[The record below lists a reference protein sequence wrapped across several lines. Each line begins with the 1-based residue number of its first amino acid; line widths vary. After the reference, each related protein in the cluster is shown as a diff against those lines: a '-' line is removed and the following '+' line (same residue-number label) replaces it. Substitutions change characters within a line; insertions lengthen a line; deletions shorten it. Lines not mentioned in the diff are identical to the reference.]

1 MCTDDRRCERCPA
14 RRVRAGARV
23 VAAALPALGTVVS
36 VTANDAAL
44 LSHTGEYQQPALP
57 GEALSCG
64 DQQIA
69 LRVDPSLVTDTLL
82 TPRALTLADG
92 TGTHRAYLT
101 PQSDRLVVE
110 ALEAA
115 PAAEPEPDRALD
127 WTTVN
132 WRETDQI
139 THLDD
144 LTPARYRV
152 LPFTGARRIDE
163 RVVPHLLTHLTE
175 ISLAHTVAVPGGGCV
190 QLHRGQAAMAEW
202 SGSRV
207 AVMYN
212 AARYALDPSMVAECW
227 VTEAH
232 GVAGT
237 TSAVEL
243 YDRDNRCVTVLT
255 QTGPVCQHLH
265 GAWEAIVAS
274 LPDHPE

>member
-1 MCTDDRRCERCPA
+1 MCTDNRRCERCPA
-14 RRVRAGARV
+14 RRIAGGPRV
-23 VAAALPALGTVVS
+23 VAAALPTLGTVVS
-36 VTANDAAL
+36 VTANDVAL
-44 LSHTGEYQQPALP
+44 LSQTGEYQQPALP

-69 LRVDPSLVTDTLL
+69 LRVNPGLVTDTVL
-82 TPRALTLADG
+82 TPRALTLADAH
-92 TGTHRAYLT
+92 GTHRAYLT
-101 PQSDRLVVE
+101 PMSDRLVVE
-110 ALEAA
+110 ALETA
-115 PAAEPEPDRALD
+115 PEAEPEPDLALD

-144 LTPARYRV
+144 LSPQRYRV
-152 LPFTGARRIDE
+152 LPFTGARRVDE

-175 ISLAHTVAVPGGGCV
+175 VSLAHTVAVPGGGCL
-190 QLHRGQAAMAEW
+190 QLHRGRAAMAEW
-202 SGSRV
+202 AGGHV

-212 AARYALDPSMVAECW
+212 AARYALDPTLLAECW

-232 GVAGT
+232 GVAGK

-243 YDRDNRCVTVLT
+243 YDHQNRCVTVLT
-255 QTGPVCQHLH
+255 QTGPVCHHLH
-265 GAWEAIVAS
+265 DAWETVIAS